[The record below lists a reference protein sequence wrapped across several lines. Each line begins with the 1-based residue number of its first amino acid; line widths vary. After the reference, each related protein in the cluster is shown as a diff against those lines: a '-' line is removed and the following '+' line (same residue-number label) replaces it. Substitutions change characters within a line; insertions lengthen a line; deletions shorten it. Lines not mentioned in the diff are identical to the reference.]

1 MTIQATATG
10 ADQARNPKVRD
21 WLASHTPGLLIGGK
35 WVPAKSGKTF
45 ESINPATEQLLINV
59 AEADAADVDEAV
71 VAARAAFEGPW
82 SLTSPHERGAHL
94 RRLAGLMEAHADEL
108 AELET
113 LDNGM
118 TIGTAQAFVSQS
130 IESLYYF
137 AGAAAHVSGHTQP
150 SAPTFFNYTLRE
162 PIGVC
167 AGITP
172 WNGPLQ
178 MAIWKMAPAIAA
190 GNTVILKPAEQT
202 PLSALRLGELV
213 MEAGIPDG
221 VVNVLTGFGPGA
233 GSAIAAHPG
242 IDKVAFTGSTEVGK
256 QILKASTG
264 NLKRVSLEL
273 GGKSPNI
280 VFPDADMEKAIPS
293 SMAAFSIL
301 SGQVCVAGTRLFVQ
315 QDFKDEF
322 VEQLAT
328 FTSGIK
334 VGDPFDPETTM
345 GPLSSKEQFDRVQG
359 YLSIGK
365 DEGAVSRVGGAT
377 MGGTGYF
384 VQPTIFD
391 GVTSDMRIAREEIF
405 GPVVSVIP
413 FTDEYDAVLQGND
426 TNYGLGAAVWT
437 TNVSRALIVARQLK
451 SGMVWVNNYMT
462 TDPTMPFGGYKE
474 SGIGR
479 EQGPN
484 WYHQYTEE
492 KAVFISL

>member
-1 MTIQATATG
+1 MSTG
-10 ADQARNPKVRD
+10 AAQARTPKVRD
-21 WLASHTPGLLIGGK
+21 WLESQTPRLLIGGK
-35 WVPAKSGKTF
+35 WVPALSGKTF
-45 ESINPATEQLLINV
+45 ETINPATEQVLTLV
-59 AEADAADVDEAV
+59 AEADSADIDEAV
-71 VAARAAFEGPW
+71 KAARAAFEGPW
-82 SLTSPHERGAHL
+82 SRTSPHERGAFL

-118 TIGTAQAFVSQS
+118 TIGTAQAFVAGAIQDV
-130 IESLYYF
+130 YHF

-150 SAPTFFNYTLRE
+150 SAPGMFNYTLRE

-167 AGITP
+167 GGITP

-178 MAIWKMAPAIAA
+178 MAVWKMAPAIAA

-221 VVNVLTGFGPGA
+221 VVNIVTGFGVGA
-233 GSAIAAHPG
+233 GSAIAEHPG

-256 QILKASTG
+256 TILRASTG

-280 VFPDADMEKAIPS
+280 VFPDADVEKAIPAS
-293 SMAAFSIL
+293 LTAFSL
-301 SGQVCVAGTRLFVQ
+301 LTGQVCVAGTRLYVQ

-322 VEQLAT
+322 VEQLST
-328 FTSGIK
+328 FAAGIK
-334 VGDPFDPETTM
+334 VGDPFDPATTM
-345 GPLSSKEQFDRVQG
+345 GPLASREQYDRVKG
-359 YLSIGK
+359 YLTVGK
-365 DEGAVSRVGGAT
+365 DEGAVARTGGNTVGDS
-377 MGGTGYF
+377 GYY
-384 VQPTIFD
+384 VEPTIFD
-391 GVTSDMRIAREEIF
+391 GVTQDMRIAREEIF
-405 GPVVSVIP
+405 GPVLSVIP
-413 FTDEYDAVLQGND
+413 FSDENDAVFRGND

-437 TNVSRALIVARQLK
+437 RDISRAHTVARQLK
-451 SGMVWVNNYMT
+451 AGMVWVNTYLA

-474 SGIGR
+474 SGTGR
-479 EQGPN
+479 EMGPN
-484 WYHQYTEE
+484 WYHAYTEE